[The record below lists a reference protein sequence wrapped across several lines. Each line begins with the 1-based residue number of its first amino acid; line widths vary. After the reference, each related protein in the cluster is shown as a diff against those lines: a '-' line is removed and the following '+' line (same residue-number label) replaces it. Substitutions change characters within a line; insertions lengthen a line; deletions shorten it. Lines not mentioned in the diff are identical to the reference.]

1 MLFLQSAI
9 QLILAVTIVKVA
21 ALTMGHWV
29 PAMERGRLNHF
40 HVCLN
45 RGAWVNLSSEVQPP
59 DTNTLSAPALDTG
72 VVASL
77 SSLTQNRMSIYYV
90 LGRLNGGTDTGRN
103 DNGEETI
110 SPRSNPYVG

>member
-1 MLFLQSAI
+1 MPFLPSAI
-9 QLILAVTIVKVA
+9 LQILAVTIVKVA

-40 HVCLN
+40 QVCLN
-45 RGAWVNLSSEVQPP
+45 RGAWVNFSSEVQPP
-59 DTNTLSAPALDTG
+59 DTNALSAQALGTG

-77 SSLTQNRMSIYYV
+77 SSLKQDRMSINYV

-103 DNGEETI
+103 DNGEENI